1 MKKIKVEIHI
11 DCDPMARYQEYLG
24 KKVFKILGQEY
35 REPDH
40 TFFGDWVWKD
50 VEMDEETEKKVG
62 EFLKDAYEKN
72 MCRYAQW

>member
-1 MKKIKVEIHI
+1 MKKTKVEIHI
-11 DCDPMARYQEYLG
+11 DCDPMARFQEHLG

-35 REPDH
+35 REPDY

-62 EFLKDAYEKN
+62 KLLKDAYENN